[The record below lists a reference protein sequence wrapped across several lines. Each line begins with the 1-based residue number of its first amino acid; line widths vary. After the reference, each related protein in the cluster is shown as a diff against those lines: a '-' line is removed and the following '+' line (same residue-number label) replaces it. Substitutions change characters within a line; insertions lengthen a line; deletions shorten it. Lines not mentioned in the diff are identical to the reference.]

1 LEGVPF
7 VKTTMTFQRHDTI
20 FEEALASGSA
30 PMLDEPSGKAYIHN
44 PSSGLG
50 PKEAIKARFCPRIL
64 TGQPANDEDATLLP
78 GVMGTKPDGKYVG
91 NIRLEAIVRNTVNRS
106 TSNLDIIDNCCDA
119 TSVYDA
125 VAGVHGVNPR
135 IEGYFELE
143 HYLNPQTNP
152 TGGKIPVTV
161 PAIDTATGQRIGSFL
176 LLIRVKTPQVQ
187 IPLGNQSRIGEP
199 LPPASSGLLSVVGM
213 DAITDELGVC
223 PYFDYD
229 PPCTQNSVQ
238 DTSAAGIRRRQ
249 VATMGSFLTPQF
261 LRYQADV
268 VRNDAALELAN
279 RHDEYNKSIVS
290 GLSSE
295 TDFDDEP
302 NVELFKRRNPK
313 PFRPSN
319 SRGDA
324 LLAGIGFNVHVQS
337 LALNILQPDQSAIP
351 AAICHSVT
359 HGAPADHA
367 RGFGIQGN
375 DGSRTFESVAEA
387 NAARGGLRRL
397 EAKRAGIAREL
408 ETYLSSLI
416 NSVGEYF
423 KSRAQTA
430 AVMQQAGLR
439 PTRHVAPNISSISF
453 YRSKTT
459 ECAQRLQALSWEI
472 AVRRGNCF
480 SQALGI
486 AVTSYLTSIS
496 DGGPGW
502 RGYANTWLR
511 HGYLITFEGLLSA
524 VGKELGMIEDASVAV
539 EMLRMVH
546 VVLVPDDGVS
556 GTVNKNESSCRR
568 IPVPHSPY
576 VRWVHLAHLSKK
588 GSGSK
593 SMYRLEIGLNQSYYQ
608 SRVPEP
614 LKGGAAVR
622 FFPVLYQ
629 MGVDIRQWGV
639 NAGRNVTSQ
648 IKERNK
654 VGGVPSA
661 ELGDNSDAA
670 TEASSDFNGC
680 GLIDDGDDDDEGGV
694 ADNEILMALN
704 VEGFRKMNAYAHSV
718 FPTTAGVTAA
728 TSPIAAFYPSE
739 HAQLQPLPPH
749 PILSSLSEA
758 IKTSAG
764 KMEHGVL
771 DKSATA
777 CQRMGGG
784 STVFCKS
791 GKDRTAMQVT
801 FKQAQFLQRLMDKK
815 PSTTL
820 EDSQISYDDVFEHA
834 TLMRIHGT
842 RVPICEK
849 NAGEAKYAFNPLQAK
864 FMPEMLKPPPITLA
878 GFLKKPET

>member
-1 LEGVPF
+1 MKL
-7 VKTTMTFQRHDTI
+7 
-20 FEEALASGSA
+20 
-30 PMLDEPSGKAYIHN
+30 
-44 PSSGLG
+44 
-50 PKEAIKARFCPRIL
+50 RFKLL
-64 TGQPANDEDATLLP
+64 TDRGF
-78 GVMGTKPDGKYVG
+78 VG
-91 NIRLEAIVRNTVNRS
+91 NEFHQLF
-106 TSNLDIIDNCCDA
+106 
-119 TSVYDA
+119 
-125 VAGVHGVNPR
+125 
-135 IEGYFELE
+135 YFFDF
-143 HYLNPQTNP
+143 
-152 TGGKIPVTV
+152 IP
-161 PAIDTATGQRIGSFL
+161 
-176 LLIRVKTPQVQ
+176 K
-187 IPLGNQSRIGEP
+187 
-199 LPPASSGLLSVVGM
+199 
-213 DAITDELGVC
+213 
-223 PYFDYD
+223 
-229 PPCTQNSVQ
+229 
-238 DTSAAGIRRRQ
+238 
-249 VATMGSFLTPQF
+249 
-261 LRYQADV
+261 
-268 VRNDAALELAN
+268 
-279 RHDEYNKSIVS
+279 
-290 GLSSE
+290 
-295 TDFDDEP
+295 
-302 NVELFKRRNPK
+302 
-313 PFRPSN
+313 
-319 SRGDA
+319 
-324 LLAGIGFNVHVQS
+324 
-337 LALNILQPDQSAIP
+337 
-351 AAICHSVT
+351 
-359 HGAPADHA
+359 
-367 RGFGIQGN
+367 
-375 DGSRTFESVAEA
+375 
-387 NAARGGLRRL
+387 
-397 EAKRAGIAREL
+397 
-408 ETYLSSLI
+408 
-416 NSVGEYF
+416 
-423 KSRAQTA
+423 
-430 AVMQQAGLR
+430 
-439 PTRHVAPNISSISF
+439 
-453 YRSKTT
+453 
-459 ECAQRLQALSWEI
+459 
-472 AVRRGNCF
+472 
-480 SQALGI
+480 
-486 AVTSYLTSIS
+486 
-496 DGGPGW
+496 
-502 RGYANTWLR
+502 
-511 HGYLITFEGLLSA
+511 
-524 VGKELGMIEDASVAV
+524 GMIEDASVAV

-556 GTVNKNESSCRR
+556 GTVNKNESSRQR

-588 GSGSK
+588 GFGSK

-608 SRVPEP
+608 RRVPEP

-654 VGGVPSA
+654 VGGVASA

-704 VEGFRKMNAYAHSV
+704 VEGKFFRRFPSNNYFSSNFTDLYHSLAGLGFRKMNAYAHSV
-718 FPTTAGVTAA
+718 IPTTAGVTAA
-728 TSPIAAFYPSE
+728 TSPLAAFYPSE

-777 CQRMGGG
+777 CQRLGGG

-820 EDSQISYDDVFEHA
+820 EDSQILYDDVFEHA